1 MPATDIDNP
10 LLAASGVPDFGAI
23 RAEHV
28 EPAVTTTLAAQRE
41 ELRRIERAEHPD
53 FEWALELERVQAAVQ
68 RVWGPVAHLNAVC
81 STPEFRDAYNACLPM
96 ITEFWIDFGQNRKL
110 YDGFEQLQ
118 RGSELDDGARR
129 RLVENALRDFRL
141 AGVALDQKRRERFSA
156 VSKELAATQA
166 KFEQNLL
173 DATDA
178 FRHHETSEA
187 ALAGLPSAFV
197 ERARKAAKA
206 DGLDGYLLRLD
217 PPTYTTVMAQAESP
231 ELRARFYEAWFT
243 RGSDQGPH
251 AGRWDNAALMEQ
263 ILALRHE
270 SARLL
275 GFDNFAELS
284 LATKMA
290 ESPDEVIGFLRDLA
304 SKSKPMAQ
312 RELEE
317 LEAFAGHTLNAWDVA
332 FYSERLKRARFDLSA
347 ETLRPY
353 FPLPHVLDG
362 LFRVVH
368 TLFGI
373 EIRRAESCGLWH
385 PDVESFELVGKAGQ
399 RIGGIFADFYAR
411 PNKRGGAWMDGAR
424 SRAHIPKLHQT
435 PLAHLVC
442 NFNSPS
448 DRQPCMLTHEE
459 VVTLFH
465 EFGHALH
472 HLLTEIDY
480 PSIAGIHGVPWDAV
494 ELPSQ
499 FFENYAWLPAALPW
513 ISSHYETGEI
523 LPAEK
528 LATLKASRSFQAGL
542 NMVRQL
548 EFALFDFRL
557 HAEYDPQ
564 IGPRVTEIL
573 NQVRDEVAVVKV
585 PTYNRFPN
593 TFSHIFGGGYAA
605 GYYSYKWAEVLAAD
619 AFAAF
624 DEQGGFSTATAVRFR
639 RCILASGGSRDSLE
653 AFTEFR
659 GRKPSLEPLL
669 RQSGIASEHRP
680 T

>member
-10 LLAASGVPDFGAI
+10 LLAASGLPNFGAI
-23 RAEHV
+23 RPEHV
-28 EPAVTTTLAAQRE
+28 EPAVRTTLTAQRE
-41 ELRRIERAEHPD
+41 ELERIERAEQPG
-53 FEWALELERVQAAVQ
+53 FEWALELERIQDAVQ
-68 RVWGPVAHLNAVC
+68 RVWGPVVHLNSVR
-81 STPEFRDAYNACLPM
+81 STPEFRDAYNACLPLV
-96 ITEFWIDFGQNRKL
+96 TEFWIDFGQNTKL
-110 YDGFEQLQ
+110 YAGFDQLQ
-118 RGSELDDGARR
+118 RGSEINDGAKR

-141 AGVALDQKRRERFSA
+141 AGVALDKQRRERLSA

-187 ALAGLPSAFV
+187 ALAGLPTAFV
-197 ERARKAAKA
+197 ERARKSAKTA
-206 DGLDGYLLRLD
+206 ELDGYLLLLD
-217 PPTYTTVMAQAESP
+217 PPTYTTVMAQAESQA
-231 ELRARFYEAWFT
+231 LRARFYEAWFT

-251 AGRWDNAALMEQ
+251 AGRWDNAALIER

-275 GFDNFAELS
+275 GFDSFAELS

-290 ESPDEVIGFLRDLA
+290 GSPEEVIGFLRDLA
-304 SKSKPMAQ
+304 IKSRPIAQ
-312 RELEE
+312 REFEE
-317 LEAFAGHTLNAWDVA
+317 LEAFAGRTLNAWDVA
-332 FYSERLKRARFDLSA
+332 FYSERLKRAQLDLSA

-353 FPLPHVLDG
+353 FPLPQVLEG

-373 EIRRAESCGLWH
+373 EIRRGESRGLWH
-385 PDVESFELVGKAGQ
+385 PDVQSFELLGEAGQ

-424 SRAHIPKLHQT
+424 SRAHIPNLDQT

-448 DRQPCMLTHEE
+448 DQQPCLLTHEE
-459 VVTLFH
+459 VITLFH

-528 LATLKASRSFQAGL
+528 LATLKASRSFHAGL
-542 NMVRQL
+542 SMVRQL

-564 IGPRVTEIL
+564 IGPRVAELL
-573 NQVRDEVAVVKV
+573 NEVRDEVAVLKV
-585 PTYNRFPN
+585 PAYNRFPN

-619 AFAAF
+619 AYGAF
-624 DEQGGFSTATAVRFR
+624 DEQGGFDSDTAERFR

-669 RQSGIASEHRP
+669 RQSGIASEHR
-680 T
+680 TT